1 MKKNIKAA
9 PTDVA
14 GLRKMVLGLT
24 KVPDKK
30 LDDAICDIIDI
41 GGFSLA
47 VLVDTL
53 WRLPGDI
60 QFRAVRKIEDFCYF
74 HPENGKK
81 VFARL
86 KKVMDKIDPACQA
99 SLFAAMADVVEQLE
113 DNDLEASRLGETAL
127 SILESQAD
135 LARKAKAL
143 EILVKSSNIETI
155 PLIIKNMIKAVSEID
170 KYQNYQFIESALLAL
185 KRLGGEEIIKLLINP
200 NSLESIKKIR
210 IEWRS
215 REAKLLDDTM
225 AIVRTL
231 DTDFAQVML
240 KVIDLSEFNLPF
252 VAMIK
257 EGLEHT
263 DKWVRQTAAEAMHKA
278 AEALNPEA
286 LSRLLNDSA
295 GEVRLMA
302 TSSLGGF
309 SAEKTGEI
317 LENLAGQQGES
328 LEIRLNALYALHA
341 QKNLAALKKLA
352 AAAESLKIAVNAQ
365 GLAALLMPHE
375 EGRKTMLKAFLIAK
389 SEAFID
395 AGHYLMDILDPD
407 DIEFLIQSHSEESN
421 ETYKERIIIFLK
433 QFVSIKAGPKLDL
446 AVSKLSEG
454 QQKAISMLK

>member
-1 MKKNIKAA
+1 MKKTKKAA

-14 GLRKMVLGLT
+14 GLRKMVLNLT

-30 LDDAICDIIDI
+30 LDDAVCDIIDI

-53 WRLPGDI
+53 WRLPADI

-74 HPENGKK
+74 HPESAKK

-99 SLFAAMADVVEQLE
+99 SLFAAMADVTEQLE
-113 DNDLEASRLGETAL
+113 DNELEASRLGEVAL
-127 SILESQAD
+127 SVLESEAD
-135 LARKAKAL
+135 LARKSKAL

-155 PLIIKNMIKAVSEID
+155 PAIIENMIKAVSEID
-170 KYQNYQFIESALLAL
+170 KYQNYQFIESSLLAL

-200 NSLESIKKIR
+200 SSLESIKKIR
-210 IEWRS
+210 IEWRG
-215 REAKLLDDTM
+215 RNAKLLDDTM
-225 AIVRTL
+225 AVVQKL
-231 DTDFAQVML
+231 DADFAQVML

-257 EGLEHT
+257 EGLEHS
-263 DKWVRQTAAEAMHKA
+263 DKWVRQTAAESMQKA

-286 LSRLLNDSA
+286 LSRMLNDSA

-309 SAEKTGEI
+309 SIEQTGSI
-317 LENLAGQQGES
+317 LEDLAGRQGES

-352 AAAESLKIAVNAQ
+352 LAAESLKIAVNAQ
-365 GLAALLMPHE
+365 GLASLLMPHE
-375 EGRKTMLKAFLIAK
+375 DGCKTMMAAFLAAK
-389 SEAFID
+389 TEVYGD
-395 AGHYLMDILDPD
+395 AGHYLMDILEPN
-407 DIEFLIQSHSEESN
+407 DIEFLINRHGEETN
-421 ETYKERIIIFLK
+421 ETYKERIIEFLK
-433 QFVSIKAGPKLDL
+433 QFVVLKAGPKLDSAIARL
-446 AVSKLSEG
+446 PEA